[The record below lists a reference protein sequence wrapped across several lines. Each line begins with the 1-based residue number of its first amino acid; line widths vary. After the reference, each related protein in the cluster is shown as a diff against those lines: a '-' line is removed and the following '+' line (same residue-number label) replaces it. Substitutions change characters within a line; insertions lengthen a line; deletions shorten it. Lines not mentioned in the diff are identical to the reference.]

1 MPRPVKVNLCHQQLR
16 DFCACV
22 RSQLA
27 EIEAGLVGEG
37 LDDAEGRMHIIRD
50 QIDYVLL
57 RLPRKALQ

>member
-1 MPRPVKVNLCHQQLR
+1 MPRAVKVDLRQQQIR
-16 DFCACV
+16 DFIAVV